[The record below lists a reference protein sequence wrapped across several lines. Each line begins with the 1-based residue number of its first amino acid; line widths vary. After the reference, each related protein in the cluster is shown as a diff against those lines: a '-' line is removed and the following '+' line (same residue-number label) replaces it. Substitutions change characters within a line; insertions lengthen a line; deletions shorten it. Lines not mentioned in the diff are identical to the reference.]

1 MPVTAKD
8 KKHVQR
14 LREELGQHN
23 YRYYVLDDPSV
34 PDSEYDRLFLEL
46 QALEEAH
53 PELVTPDSPTQRV
66 GNKPASGFAEVRH
79 DVPMLS
85 LSNGFSD
92 QEVMD
97 FDRRV
102 RERLEQDEIE
112 YFVEP
117 KLDGVALS
125 LLYENGVL
133 VRGAT
138 RGDGVTGED
147 VTANARAIRSVPL
160 RLMGKDYPQ
169 VLEVRGEVFIA
180 RKGFD
185 EMNEAQRQAQE
196 KLYVNPRN
204 AAAGSLRQLDPQ
216 VSAKRPLEIFF
227 YGIGRVEQGEVPQT
241 QAQMFDAF
249 RGWGLRV
256 CPEVRLVNGVENCL
270 KRYQEILQTREALPY
285 EVDGVVY
292 KVNSLELQT
301 RLGQISRAPRW
312 ALAHK
317 FPAQEE
323 MTVVREIEVQVGRT
337 GAITPVARLQPVF
350 VGGVTVSNA
359 TLHNKAEIE
368 RLDIR
373 VGDSVII
380 RRAGDVIP
388 EVVSVVKEK
397 RPRKTEAFKFPT
409 QCPVC
414 ESDIVFEGAGIIGR
428 CSGGLICSA
437 QRRES
442 IKHFAS
448 RRAMDIEGLGDKL
461 VDQLVD
467 EKLID
472 TVADIYSLT
481 VEQVSALERMGKKS
495 AQNLIDAIQ
504 KSKDTTLPRFLFG
517 LGIGQVGET
526 TAQTLA
532 EHFGSL
538 EAIMQ
543 ADEESM
549 LEVADVGPIVADSI
563 RAFFHQTHNKEVI
576 EQLIQAGVTWP
587 KPKVT
592 DAPASSALSG
602 KTIVLTGT
610 LSTLARQEA
619 KQRLQAMGAKVTG
632 SVSKNTDYVVAG
644 ADPGSKLQ
652 KAETLGVE
660 VLDEQQ
666 LLGLLEG

>member
-1 MPVTAKD
+1 MTVSAKD
-8 KKHVQR
+8 KKRVER
-14 LREELGQHN
+14 LRQKLDQHN
-23 YRYYVLDDPSV
+23 YRYHVLDDPSV
-34 PDSEYDRLFLEL
+34 PDIEYDRLYREL
-46 QALEEAH
+46 LALEEAH
-53 PELVTPDSPTQRV
+53 PELVIPDSPTQRV
-66 GNKPASGFAEVRH
+66 GNKPTNGFAEVRH
-79 DVPMLS
+79 DLPMLS

-92 QEVMD
+92 QEVMN

-102 RERLEQDEIE
+102 RERLEQEDID

-125 LLYENGVL
+125 LLYEDGLL

-138 RGDGVTGED
+138 RGDGVSGED

-160 RLMGKDYPQ
+160 RLMGKNIPK
-169 VLEVRGEVFIA
+169 VLEVRGEVFIS
-180 RKGFD
+180 RKGFN
-185 EMNEAQRQAQE
+185 EMNEVQRRADE

-204 AAAGSLRQLDPQ
+204 AAAGSLRQLDPK
-216 VSAKRPLEIFF
+216 VSANRPLEVFF
-227 YGIGRVEQGEVPQT
+227 YGIGRVEQGGVPTT
-241 QAQMFDAF
+241 QSEMFDRF
-249 RGWGLRV
+249 RDWGLRV
-256 CPEVRLVNGVENCL
+256 CLEVRLVNSIDGCL
-270 KRYQEILQTREALPY
+270 KRYREILEHREALPY

-292 KVNSLELQT
+292 KVNSFELQT

-337 GAITPVARLQPVF
+337 GAITPVARLEPVF

-388 EVVSVVKEK
+388 EVVSVIAEK
-397 RPRKTEAFKFPT
+397 RPKKTKAFKFPMK
-409 QCPVC
+409 CPVC

-472 TVADIYSLT
+472 TVADIYTLT
-481 VEQVSALERMGKKS
+481 LEQISALERMGEKS
-495 AQNLIDAIQ
+495 ARNLIDAIQ
-504 KSKDTTLPRFLFG
+504 KSKDTTL
-517 LGIGQVGET
+517 
-526 TAQTLA
+526 A
-532 EHFGSL
+532 
-538 EAIMQ
+538 
-543 ADEESM
+543 
-549 LEVADVGPIVADSI
+549 
-563 RAFFHQTHNKEVI
+563 
-576 EQLIQAGVTWP
+576 
-587 KPKVT
+587 
-592 DAPASSALSG
+592 
-602 KTIVLTGT
+602 
-610 LSTLARQEA
+610 
-619 KQRLQAMGAKVTG
+619 
-632 SVSKNTDYVVAG
+632 
-644 ADPGSKLQ
+644 
-652 KAETLGVE
+652 
-660 VLDEQQ
+660 
-666 LLGLLEG
+666 

>member
-1 MPVTAKD
+1 LSVSAKD
-8 KKHVQR
+8 QKRAAR
-14 LREELGQHN
+14 LRQELDQHN

-34 PDSEYDRLFLEL
+34 PDIEYDRLFREL
-46 QALEEAH
+46 QSLEEKH
-53 PELVTPDSPTQRV
+53 PELVTLDSPTQRV
-66 GNKPASGFAEVRH
+66 GNKPTSGFAEVRH

-92 QEVMD
+92 EEVMD
-97 FDRRV
+97 FDRRI
-102 RERLEQDEIE
+102 RERLEQDDID

-138 RGDGVTGED
+138 RGDGMSGED

-160 RLMGKDYPQ
+160 RLMGKGYPK
-169 VLEVRGEVFIA
+169 VLEARGEVFIS

-185 EMNEAQRQAQE
+185 EMNEAQRQADE

-204 AAAGSLRQLDPQ
+204 AAAGSLRQLDPK

-227 YGIGRVEQGEVPQT
+227 YGIGRAEQGSVPTT
-241 QAQMFDAF
+241 QADMFERF
-249 RGWGLRV
+249 RDWGLRV
-256 CPEVRLVNGVENCL
+256 CPEVRLVNGIDGCL
-270 KRYQEILQTREALPY
+270 ERYRAILQQREALPY

-292 KVNSLELQT
+292 KVNDFDLQA

-337 GAITPVARLQPVF
+337 GAITPVARLEPVF

-397 RPRKTEAFKFPT
+397 RPKKTKAFNFPT

-481 VEQVSALERMGKKS
+481 IDQVSALERMGEKS
-495 AQNLIDAIQ
+495 ARNLIDAIR
-504 KSKDTTLPRFLFG
+504 KSKNTTLARFLFA

-538 EAIMQ
+538 DAIMQ
-543 ADEESM
+543 ADEESL

-563 RAFFHQTHNKEVI
+563 RAFLHQTHNKEVI
-576 EQLIQAGVTWP
+576 DSLIQAGVSWP
-587 KPKVT
+587 KPKVVK
-592 DAPASSALSG
+592 APTSGALSG
-602 KTIVLTGT
+602 KTVVLTGT
-610 LSTLARQEA
+610 LTSLARQEA

-652 KAETLGVE
+652 KAEALGVE

-666 LLGLLEG
+666 LLELLK

>member
-1 MPVTAKD
+1 MPVSAKE
-8 KKHVQR
+8 KKRAAQ
-14 LREELGQHN
+14 LREEIDRHN
-23 YRYYVLDDPSV
+23 YRYHVLDNPTI
-34 PDSEYDRLFLEL
+34 PDIEYDRLFREL
-46 QALEEAH
+46 QGLEEAH

-66 GNKPASGFAEVRH
+66 GNKSASGFAEVRH

-92 QEVMD
+92 QEVMN

-102 RERLEQDEIE
+102 RERSGEDDID

-117 KLDGVALS
+117 KLDGVAIS
-125 LLYENGVL
+125 LLYESGIL

-160 RLMGKDYPQ
+160 RLMGSGYPQ
-169 VLEVRGEVFIA
+169 ILEVRGEVFIS
-180 RKGFD
+180 RRGFD
-185 EMNEAQRQAQE
+185 EMNEAQRQAGD

-204 AAAGSLRQLDPQ
+204 AAAGSLRQLDPK
-216 VSAKRPLEIFF
+216 VSASRPLEIFF
-227 YGIGRVEQGEVPQT
+227 YGIGRAEQGRLAA
-241 QAQMFDAF
+241 AQSEMFEMF
-249 RGWGLRV
+249 REWGLRV
-256 CPEVRLVNGVENCL
+256 CPEVRLVNGIDQCL
-270 KRYQEILQTREALPY
+270 ARYREILQTRDALPY

-292 KVNSLELQT
+292 KVNRFDLQEQ
-301 RLGQISRAPRW
+301 LGQISRAPRW

-323 MTVVREIEVQVGRT
+323 MTVVRSIEVQVGRT
-337 GAITPVARLQPVF
+337 GAITPVARLEPVF

-397 RPRKTEAFKFPT
+397 RPKKTKPFQFPLR
-409 QCPVC
+409 CPVC
-414 ESDIVFEGAGIIGR
+414 DSDIVYEGTGIIAR
-428 CSGGLICSA
+428 CSGGLVCSA

-481 VEQVSALERMGKKS
+481 VEQVSALERMGEKS
-495 AQNLIDAIQ
+495 ARNLIDAIEE
-504 KSKDTTLPRFLFG
+504 SKNTTLGRFLFA

-532 EHFGSL
+532 EDFGSL
-538 EAIMQ
+538 EALIQ
-543 ADEESM
+543 ANQES
-549 LEVADVGPIVADSI
+549 LQAVPDVGPIVAESI
-563 RAFFHQTHNKEVI
+563 HAFFRQTHNKEVI
-576 EQLIQAGVTWP
+576 ESLIQAGVKWP
-587 KPKVT
+587 RVSVVKL
-592 DAPASSALSG
+592 AASGALSG

-610 LSTLARQEA
+610 LTSLTRQEA
-619 KQRLQAMGAKVTG
+619 KQRLQALGAKVTG

-644 ADPGSKLQ
+644 VDPGSKLQ
-652 KAETLGVE
+652 KAEALGVE
-660 VLDEQQ
+660 VLAEQQ
-666 LLGLLEG
+666 LLDML